1 MMPSPDQRPA
11 LSRKTPPKGPLVLL
25 GLLSV
30 ATFAGPFGI
39 YWILRGGE
47 RPEWP
52 PDRAVEWVALCGVTS
67 MVVGL
72 LAACVTSGIWSRPK
86 F

>member
-1 MMPSPDQRPA
+1 MSSPEHKPMMSQ
-11 LSRKTPPKGPLVLL
+11 KTPPKGPLVLL

-30 ATFAGPFGI
+30 ATFAGPFVI
-39 YWILRGGE
+39 YLTLRGGE

-52 PDRAVEWVALCGVTS
+52 PDRAVEWVALCGVIM

-72 LAACVTSGIWSRPK
+72 LTACVTSGLWSRPK
-86 F
+86 C